1 VVRDE
6 AGHITHYVGNITD
19 ATDRKMQEQKRLR
32 HEAAHRNTLVS
43 EVHHRIKNN
52 LQGITS
58 LLRQFAQHHPETAEP
73 INHAIGQMQGISV
86 IHGLQGR
93 EDASSV
99 RLCELTG
106 AIAQEIQNLW
116 QTPVTVDIPP
126 AWRPCVIA
134 EKEAVPIALVLNE
147 LIVNAVKH
155 GGKAQGDVS
164 ITLRRGSEQGVV
176 RIEITNLG
184 QLSTS
189 APKRSGASH
198 RGLPLITALMPPH
211 GARLVREQQG
221 ERVITLLELEP
232 PIVSPELKDHP

>member
-1 VVRDE
+1 
-6 AGHITHYVGNITD
+6 VGNITD

-52 LQGITS
+52 LQGITG

-73 INHAIGQMQGISV
+73 INQAVGQMQGISV

-106 AIAQEIQNLW
+106 AIAEEVQNLW

-126 AWRPCVIA
+126 AWLPCVIA

-155 GGKAQGDVS
+155 GGKAQGDVN
-164 ITLRRGSEQGVV
+164 ITLRKGPAPDMV
-176 RIEITNLG
+176 RIKIANVG
-184 QLSTS
+184 QLSATGKKAGTS
-189 APKRSGASH
+189 HSG
-198 RGLPLITALMPPH
+198 LQLIAALMPPH
-211 GARLVREQQG
+211 GARIVSEQHG
-221 ERVITLLELEP
+221 PNVITLLELEP
-232 PIVSPELKDHP
+232 PVVSPELKATL